1 MEKWG
6 EMASTLE
13 PQNSVIN
20 PYNES
25 AYLYTL
31 AKAADSSAE
40 CKLYRVGLQGVQKV
54 EPLHSLRLMP

>member
-1 MEKWG
+1 
-6 EMASTLE
+6 MASTLE